1 MLIDEFYAV
10 VPIARTEESSPA
22 CGLRGECRPETVL
35 ALGIDQNEK
44 RKAFVV
50 EWVWLRVVHTFTP
63 SRLQLLI

>member
-1 MLIDEFYAV
+1 MLIDKFYAV

-22 CGLRGECRPETVL
+22 RGLRRECWPETVL
-35 ALGIDQNEK
+35 SLGIDQNEK

-63 SRLQLLI
+63 SRL